1 MKRKGTIILV
11 SLAVILLLTAVY
23 GMLGKQVIV
32 IDGEE
37 TVEVMSYKNSVQ
49 GLIED
54 QGISLREDDRI
65 TPEPDTPLKD
75 GMEIVIKRAVP
86 LTVSADGEQMRV
98 LTAADTLKGALKE
111 TGITI
116 GADDIVEPDIGSPVK
131 RDMEVKVV
139 RVTYDR
145 VTEEKEVPFE
155 TIVNYNDQIDKG
167 IERVT
172 GKGEKGKVQEEILI
186 AYHDGDEV
194 SRLKVNQEVLKEPTD
209 QIVERGTR
217 DIIATS
223 RGDVR
228 FKKAIYMSATAYD
241 ATFESTGKNPDHPLY
256 GITRSGTQVRPG
268 VVAVDPKV
276 IPLGTKLY
284 VKSLDG
290 SADYGFAS
298 AEDTGGAIKGNKIDL
313 YYESPEV
320 VRKFGRKN
328 VLVYI
333 LE

>member
-1 MKRKGTIILV
+1 MKRKDTIILV
-11 SLAVILLLTAVY
+11 SLAVILLTAVY
-23 GMLGKQVIV
+23 GTLGKQVTI

-37 TVEVMSYKNSVQ
+37 AVQVMSYKNSVQ
-49 GLIED
+49 GLID
-54 QGISLREDDRI
+54 DRGISLREDDRI
-65 TPEPDTPLKD
+65 SPEPDTPLRD
-75 GMEIVIKRAVP
+75 GMEIIIKRAVP
-86 LTVSADGEQMRV
+86 LTVTADGEQMRV
-98 LTAADTLKGALKE
+98 LTAADTLKEALKE

-116 GADDIVEPDIGSPVK
+116 GTEDIVEPNIGSPVK
-131 RDMEVKVV
+131 SDMEVKVV

-145 VTEEKEVPFE
+145 ITEEREVPFE
-155 TIVNYNDQIDKG
+155 TIVNYNDQMDKG
-167 IERVT
+167 IEKVAE
-172 GKGEKGKVQEEILI
+172 KGENGKVQEEILI

-194 SRLKVNQEVLKEPTD
+194 IRLKVNQEVLKEPTD

-256 GITRSGTQVRPG
+256 GITRSGTRVRPG